1 MTLNVKPTL
10 ADLRTLALAAVG
22 LVAPDG
28 LADEPVW
35 TADMLGPC
43 VAAIR
48 TAPDAKDR
56 RLVELAAAMRL
67 SDAELMTV
75 ALCAAAEGDAAA
87 ARAVAHAQAPL
98 GGSRPLVGLAA
109 AAFAALGASPL
120 GLAAGAAAACGL
132 LQVGDEAA
140 ALPERSLKVPL
151 SILAALEGLPGA
163 WAGLIQI
170 EPPDIPLPTSMADE
184 AKARARSLAGRSVPG
199 LVIRSASTAEALAA
213 AVLFARTLGLGL
225 VRIDGEAPAGL
236 APWLLAAGRAPVFAP
251 RLAPGEHWSPPRL
264 APYPGPWLV
273 VTGQEGV
280 VDAEVPPDEWTL
292 PVPGAPERAR
302 LWRAAGASR
311 AIAQRAAESYR
322 QGPGR
327 IAEAAAR
334 ARLQAARRGAE
345 TLGWADIA
353 AGVALGAG
361 GMAGLARTARR
372 PSATRR
378 WCCRRRCA
386 RGCSGSWSA
395 PACARGCTSG
405 WGRR

>member
-120 GLAAGAAAACGL
+120 GLAAGAAAAC
-132 LQVGDEAA
+132 EAA
-140 ALPERSLKVPL
+140 A
-151 SILAALEGLPGA
+151 
-163 WAGLIQI
+163 
-170 EPPDIPLPTSMADE
+170 
-184 AKARARSLAGRSVPG
+184 GRRRGPRRC
-199 LVIRSASTAEALAA
+199 RSAVSR
-213 AVLFARTLGLGL
+213 FRC
-225 VRIDGEAPAGL
+225 RS
-236 APWLLAAGRAPVFAP
+236 WRRSRAC
-251 RLAPGEHWSPPRL
+251 RG
-264 APYPGPWLV
+264 PGP
-273 VTGQEGV
+273 G
-280 VDAEVPPDEWTL
+280 
-292 PVPGAPERAR
+292 
-302 LWRAAGASR
+302 
-311 AIAQRAAESYR
+311 
-322 QGPGR
+322 
-327 IAEAAAR
+327 
-334 ARLQAARRGAE
+334 
-345 TLGWADIA
+345 
-353 AGVALGAG
+353 
-361 GMAGLARTARR
+361 
-372 PSATRR
+372 
-378 WCCRRRCA
+378 
-386 RGCSGSWSA
+386 
-395 PACARGCTSG
+395 
-405 WGRR
+405 